1 MNSGL
6 PEDQVSIETPEHI
19 VLNYELAGIG
29 SRFLAGFVDT
39 LIQTIVIVLIGVAV
53 SLIGSLEGEVARMP
67 IRVFIVVAAGALIM
81 IGYFVLFEMI
91 WDGQSPGKRMAGLR
105 VIRTDGTPIAI
116 GDSLIRNILRFVDL
130 IPIAYTVG
138 MAAIFFTKRCQR
150 LGDLAAGTI
159 VVKERA
165 RELPVAPLPLAEA
178 KLPPIAIP
186 APEEILSILREGL
199 GRLTP
204 QELAT
209 MDRFIERRF
218 ELDPAARFRLSQQI
232 AAPLRLHFPALQP
245 TDMPAP
251 EHFLEILWAVWKE
264 RARAGLLR

>member
-1 MNSGL
+1 MNNAL
-6 PEDQVSIETPEHI
+6 PDDHVTIETPEHI
-19 VLNYELAGIG
+19 QLNYELAGIG

-39 LIQTIVIVLIGVAV
+39 LIQTVAIGLIALAV
-53 SLIGSLEGEVARMP
+53 SLIGSLDGDVARMP
-67 IRVFIVVAAGALIM
+67 IRAIIVVGAALLIV

-116 GDSLIRNILRFVDL
+116 GDSLIRNILRLVDL
-130 IPIAYTVG
+130 IPVYYTVG
-138 MAAIFFTKRCQR
+138 IISIFFTKRCQR

-159 VVKERA
+159 VVKERT
-165 RELPVAPLPLAEA
+165 RDLPAGPAPVTEA
-178 KLPPIAIP
+178 QPTPFVIP

-204 QELAT
+204 QELST
-209 MDRFIERRF
+209 VDRFIERRF
-218 ELDPAARFRLSQQI
+218 ELDAEARFRLSQQI
-232 AAPLRLHFPALQP
+232 AAPLRMHFPALQP
-245 TDMPAP
+245 TDLPAS

-264 RARAGLLR
+264 RSRAGFLK

>member
-1 MNSGL
+1 MNSAV
-6 PEDQVSIETPEHI
+6 PDDQITIETPEHI
-19 VLNYELAGIG
+19 QLNYELAGIG

-39 LIQTIVIVLIGVAV
+39 LIQTVAIAIIAV
-53 SLIGSLEGEVARMP
+53 AAYLIGSLEGDVGRVP
-67 IRVFIVVAAGALIM
+67 IRVVIIAGASLLIV

-116 GDSLIRNILRFVDL
+116 GDSLVRNILRLVDL
-130 IPIAYTVG
+130 IPVYYTVG
-138 MAAIFFTKRCQR
+138 IIAIFFSKRCQR

-165 RELPVAPLPLAEA
+165 RDLPTGPTPVAEA
-178 KLPPIAIP
+178 RPTPFVIP

-204 QELAT
+204 QELST
-209 MDRFIERRF
+209 VDRFIERRF
-218 ELDPAARFRLSQQI
+218 ELDAEARFRLSRQI
-232 AAPLRLHFPALQP
+232 AAPLRLHFPALQATDLP
-245 TDMPAP
+245 TS

-264 RARAGLLR
+264 RSRAGFLR

>member
-6 PEDQVSIETPEHI
+6 PDDQVTIETPEHI
-19 VLNYELAGIG
+19 QLSYELAGIG
-29 SRFLAGFVDT
+29 SRFLAGFVDS
-39 LIQTIVIVLIGVAV
+39 LIQTIAIVHIAIAV

-67 IRVFIVVAAGALIM
+67 IRVVIVVGAGLLIV
-81 IGYFVLFEMI
+81 IGYYVLFEMI

-105 VIRTDGTPIAI
+105 VIRADGTPIAI
-116 GDSLIRNILRFVDL
+116 GDSLIRNILRLVDL
-130 IPIAYTVG
+130 IPIYYTVG
-138 MAAIFFTKRCQR
+138 IIAVFFTKRCQR

-165 RELPVAPLPLAEA
+165 RDLPTAPPSVADA
-178 KLPPIAIP
+178 PPIAFVIP

-204 QELAT
+204 QELST
-209 MDRFIERRF
+209 VDRFIERRF
-218 ELDPAARFRLSQQI
+218 ELDAEARYRLSQQI
-232 AAPLRLHFPALQP
+232 AAPLRLRFPALQA
-245 TDMPAP
+245 TDLPAS

-264 RARAGLLR
+264 RSRAGFLR